1 MKKFFILFVSA
12 LAGCSFSPAEFGNV
26 AELDIDFVQ
35 PTKWDGKTIPA
46 QQICRREGGRGSTPP
61 LYVDGIP
68 RGTNLIILEIN
79 NIDVAALADAGQG
92 SIGFYHNGESSAV
105 LMPVPG
111 ETFRLPSFAFE
122 EKARKLY
129 PAQPWPY
136 MPPCHMKNYHYTATV
151 MAVRRTGSFDK
162 QKTVV
167 LGAGSIDLGRY

>member
-1 MKKFFILFVSA
+1 M
-12 LAGCSFSPAEFGNV
+12 
-26 AELDIDFVQ
+26 DIDFVQ

-122 EKARKLY
+122 EKASKLY

>member
-1 MKKFFILFVSA
+1 M
-12 LAGCSFSPAEFGNV
+12 AGCSFSPAEFGNV

-46 QQICRREGGRGSTPP
+46 QQICRREGRRGSTPP

-122 EKARKLY
+122 EKASKLY

-136 MPPCHMKNYHYTATV
+136 MPPCHMENYHYTATV